1 MPYTETVTE
10 FFDRLQ
16 IPPMSGQADI
26 VEIQIED
33 EKTYQL
39 DLSQGTVASE
49 EAKAAP
55 SIIVRAR
62 ALDFMALVE
71 GRMSFEDGMLTERLH
86 VTGDMLKLS
95 QFVGALTSTQPN
107 A

>member
-1 MPYTETVTE
+1 MPYTETVTQ

-16 IPPMSGQADI
+16 IPSLSEQAGV

-33 EKTYQL
+33 EKTYQV

-49 EAKAAP
+49 QAKAAP
-55 SIIVRAR
+55 SMVVRAR

-86 VTGDMLKLS
+86 VAGDLLKLS
-95 QFVGALTSTQPN
+95 QLVGALKNAQP
-107 A
+107 

>member
-16 IPPMSGQADI
+16 IPSLSEHAGV

-33 EKTYQL
+33 EKTYQV

-49 EAKAAP
+49 QTKAAP
-55 SIIVRAR
+55 SMVVRAR

-86 VTGDMLKLS
+86 VAGDLLKLS
-95 QFVGALTSTQPN
+95 QLVGALKNAQP
-107 A
+107 